1 MEVRKK
7 KRKAGG
13 GCAYAS
19 ARHGVS
25 AVLAVA
31 LAVGVSSCHEDDF
44 ANRQPKI
51 YFASDGS
58 YELAPGDTLT
68 LRPRIV
74 YDNGCA
80 YVWTDADGNLL
91 STERD
96 LLFTSSAMRDY
107 SLTFTAGN
115 VVGADTFGISVSV
128 QLRATFDELDNF
140 STRRSSVLA
149 LHPDTLPGAFRW
161 RGVEFANATN
171 ADTSMWYGFA
181 FSNRTST
188 TSTTSTA
195 VVGTAYVAGASTSSN
210 AYLAVYAV
218 GGGARVLFPRAYTPM
233 SVDITNDNFVYL
245 ASKFGYTTADGETV
259 EPAAR
264 GDYFRVVVEGLGED
278 GMPNG
283 AAVASSLIDCDFDN
297 PAKYVRAAAW
307 TSLDLRGLGAVRGL
321 LFSVETSTGFPA
333 LFCIDNLRLQD

>member
-1 MEVRKK
+1 MPVKARALMVVR
-7 KRKAGG
+7 GG
-13 GCAYAS
+13 AA
-19 ARHGVS
+19 

-31 LAVGVSSCHEDDF
+31 VAAGASACREDDF
-44 ANRQPKI
+44 SNRPPKI

-58 YELAPGDTLT
+58 FELAPGDTLT

-80 YVWTDADGNLL
+80 YAWTDSDGNLL

-96 LLFTSSAMRDY
+96 LVFASDVMRDY

-115 VVGADTFGISVSV
+115 GVGADTFGISVSV
-128 QLRATFDELDNF
+128 QLRAAFDEMDNF
-140 STRRSSVLA
+140 STKRSSVLA
-149 LHPDTLPGAFRW
+149 LHPDTLSGAFRW

-181 FSNRTST
+181 FSNRSATNST
-188 TSTTSTA
+188 TSSA
-195 VVGTAYVAGASTSSN
+195 VVGTAYVTGASASSN
-210 AYLAVYAV
+210 AYLAVHAS
-218 GGGARVLFPRAYTPM
+218 GGGARVLFPRDYTPM
-233 SVDITNDNFVYL
+233 SVDVANDNFVYL
-245 ASKFGYTTADGETV
+245 ASKFGYTASDAVTV
-259 EPAAR
+259 SPAAR
-264 GDYFRVVVEGLGED
+264 GDYFRVVVEGLGPD

-283 AAVASSLIDCDFDN
+283 AVVSSSLIDCDFDN
-297 PAKYVRAAAW
+297 PAKYVRMAAW
-307 TSLDLRGLGAVRGL
+307 TSLDLRGVGAVRGL